1 MADYVI
7 TGAKGQLGTEM
18 CKLLDSKGIKYAAFG
33 SDTMDITNAEQTMN
47 VIKAER
53 PKVIF
58 HCAAFTAVDAAE
70 DEKKQLNWQVNVDG
84 TQNVVAAAKTVGATI
99 VYISTDYVFDGTNQ
113 GEYADDAATNPKNE
127 YGRAKLAGEEAV
139 RQTLDKYYIVR
150 TSWVFGQYGHN
161 FVYTMLRLAES
172 HDKLTVVNDQVGR
185 PTWTY
190 TLANFMLYLVQHGCN
205 YGTYQLSNEN
215 SCTWYEFAKQILKD
229 KPVDVEP
236 VTSEQY
242 PQKAYRPRHSIMSL
256 QKAEAT
262 GFKIPT
268 WEEALS
274 EFLSEIE

>member
-1 MADYVI
+1 MVDYVI
-7 TGAKGQLGTEM
+7 TGAKGQLGTEL
-18 CKLLDSKGIKYAAFG
+18 CKLFDSKKIQYAAFG
-33 SDTMDITNAEQTMN
+33 SDTMDITDAEKTMK
-47 VIKAER
+47 VIKAEQ

-70 DEKKQLNWQVNVDG
+70 DEKKDLNWQVNVDG
-84 TQNVVAAAKTVGATI
+84 TQNVADAAKEVGATM
-99 VYISTDYVFDGTNQ
+99 VYISTDYVFDGTNE
-113 GEYADDAATNPKNE
+113 GEYAEDAATNPKNE

-139 RQTLDKYYIVR
+139 RQTLDNYYIVR

-190 TLANFMLYLVQHGCN
+190 TLADFMLYLVQHDCA
-205 YGTYQLSNEN
+205 YGTYQLSNED
-215 SCTWYEFAKQILKD
+215 SCSWYEFAKEILKD
-229 KPVDVEP
+229 KSVDVEP

-268 WEEALS
+268 WEEALNQ
-274 EFLSEIE
+274 FLGEID